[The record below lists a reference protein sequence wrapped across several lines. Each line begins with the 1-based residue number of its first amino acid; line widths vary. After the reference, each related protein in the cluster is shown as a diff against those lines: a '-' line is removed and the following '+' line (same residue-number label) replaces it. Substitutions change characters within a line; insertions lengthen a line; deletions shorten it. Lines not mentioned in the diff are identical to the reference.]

1 MNAQAQLLVLLMRRG
16 SRPGSRRRKAGFGGF
31 SAIVA
36 ALVGAFALIAAYLGL
51 GWSGSQGASSAVSTQ
66 GHQQATPQVAI
77 EKLHVPGACDRTV
90 LFGDRVGVLYVGRLE
105 NGTVFIASPSPK
117 DGSPPRPM
125 EFVVGAG
132 EVLRG
137 WEQGT
142 LGMCEGERRRL
153 TIPPKLGFGV
163 DRDVP
168 VGRGTVVPANSTLVF
183 EVELLSIVRPAPP
196 SPASSS
202 AMDAT
207 DASAT
212 AGSNARLNESDAK
225 GVAEQGRV
233 QERELSLRETFDSF
247 DTDRNGKLSKEELKA
262 HMRTIKYADGA
273 QSSDGAPVL
282 RQHTEAEIEAMW
294 QQHHGEDSAH
304 PDRDGDGEISWEEW
318 DPTRQW

>member
-1 MNAQAQLLVLLMRRG
+1 
-16 SRPGSRRRKAGFGGF
+16 
-31 SAIVA
+31 
-36 ALVGAFALIAAYLGL
+36 
-51 GWSGSQGASSAVSTQ
+51 
-66 GHQQATPQVAI
+66 
-77 EKLHVPGACDRTV
+77 
-90 LFGDRVGVLYVGRLE
+90 
-105 NGTVFIASPSPK
+105 
-117 DGSPPRPM
+117 
-125 EFVVGAG
+125 
-132 EVLRG
+132 
-137 WEQGT
+137 
-142 LGMCEGERRRL
+142 
-153 TIPPKLGFGV
+153 
-163 DRDVP
+163 
-168 VGRGTVVPANSTLVF
+168 
-183 EVELLSIVRPAPP
+183 
-196 SPASSS
+196 
-202 AMDAT
+202 MDAT

-225 GVAEQGRV
+225 GIAEQGRV